1 MQTSY
6 NTLSNPFDQRFLLQC
21 VVLLYRRINDEEEG
35 EIRNN
40 YQIKPNQ
47 YISMRDRESQSSK
60 YYGMMSP
67 RAIDLYNNEE
77 VYFISYLDCRNLFLQ
92 MLTILVIIHL
102 MIIMISL
109 KIMLLQKKIRLGMYF
124 LYLFIFVEIA
134 MYIMESL
141 LLLVSLYHLL
151 FIMILQLKVLVKITI
166 QLLHLIILLMKV
178 EIDVVV

>member
-1 MQTSY
+1 M
-6 NTLSNPFDQRFLLQC
+6 D
-21 VVLLYRRINDEEEG
+21 DEEEG

-47 YISMRDRESQSSK
+47 YISMRDRESQSLK
-60 YYGMMSP
+60 YYGIMSP

-109 KIMLLQKKIRLGMYF
+109 KIMLL
-124 LYLFIFVEIA
+124 
-134 MYIMESL
+134 
-141 LLLVSLYHLL
+141 
-151 FIMILQLKVLVKITI
+151 
-166 QLLHLIILLMKV
+166 
-178 EIDVVV
+178 